1 MTPSMEDYL
10 EMIYRNCLAEGYT
23 RVRVLAESLNVQ
35 APSASRMI
43 QKLSELD
50 LLDYERYGVIRLT
63 ESGEELGEFLY
74 NRHQIVEEFL
84 TYLGVTESLLA
95 ETEMIEH
102 HLSLD
107 TLDRIAQLNNFFQ
120 DNPQIHKEY
129 QDYSAE
135 KLGV

>member
-1 MTPSMEDYL
+1 MEDYL
-10 EMIYRNCLAEGYT
+10 EMIYRNCLVEGYT
-23 RVRVLAESLNVQ
+23 RVSVLAESLNVQ

-107 TLDRIAQLNNFFQ
+107 TLDRITQLNNFFQ
-120 DNPQIHKEY
+120 DNPLIHKEY
-129 QDYSAE
+129 QDYST
-135 KLGV
+135 